1 MANFVAEICNKSA
14 SLCSELLT
22 DISHM
27 HLNNTTSG
35 VKNIGIFIEALAK
48 VIQVFIYTCIYIDEH
63 IYEYMKYAQM
73 YVCIYI

>member
-1 MANFVAEICNKSA
+1 MANFVAEICNKSV

-27 HLNNTTSG
+27 HLSNTTSG

-48 VIQVFIYTCIYIDEH
+48 VI
-63 IYEYMKYAQM
+63 
-73 YVCIYI
+73 